1 MTIPH
6 FADAPPLRT
15 DSDKLD
21 RVRALVG
28 QACATRQVWIML
40 VDGEGRQLPT
50 VLPLSGLPD
59 RPDLSFLQG
68 LERLLGGMRSELATS
83 SGPGCVILTLERAG
97 SEEATSLD
105 REWRNALR
113 VACSHARIALG
124 GVFLSS
130 DSGVH
135 PLEGRGS

>member
-15 DSDKLD
+15 ESDILD

-28 QACATRQVWIML
+28 QASAVRQVWIML
-40 VDGEGRQLPT
+40 VDGEGKQLPT

-59 RPDLSFLQG
+59 RPELGFLQG
-68 LERLLGGMRSELATS
+68 LERLLDGMCGELATS
-83 SGPGCVILTLERAG
+83 SGPGSVILTLERVG
-97 SEEATSLD
+97 PEEITSLD

-113 VACSHARIALG
+113 VACSHARIRLD

-130 DSGVH
+130 DAGVRL
-135 PLEGRGS
+135 LEGRGS